1 MMSPFHEGE
10 LEVQSLAGESQ
21 MAKRNGVLI
30 ADRIIGGARSL
41 LQQQSMVVFASQDRG
56 NNLWSSIVFGRPG
69 FMRSEDGYAVDFDLS
84 NVALQEKDPLWA
96 NIEVNSSAGML
107 AIDLAT
113 RRRIRINGLLSR
125 PRENSLRLGVQEAY
139 PNCPK
144 YITRR
149 QLRTVTTELSESFPA
164 TTGAALGPDQQ
175 RPLTRAD
182 VLFVATAHPTRGAD
196 ASHRGGVPGFIE
208 VLDDRTLRI
217 PDYSGNSMFN
227 TLGNLRVNARAGII
241 VPDFERGRTL
251 QLTGTAEILWNQ
263 DDPADRTEGTHR
275 FLAFRVAHWLE
286 LPLPAGVKTEFLD
299 YSPYNPT
306 RTSRTGGNIPP
317 FTATPKLVE

>member
-1 MMSPFHEGE
+1 MISPFHEGE
-10 LEVQSLAGESQ
+10 LEAQSLARESQ
-21 MAKRNGVLI
+21 MAERNGVLV
-30 ADRIIGGARSL
+30 ADRIIGGARPF
-41 LQQQSMVVFASQDRG
+41 LQLQSMVVFASQDRG

-69 FMRSEDGYAVDFDLS
+69 FMRSQDGYAVDFDLS
-84 NVALQEKDPLWA
+84 QVAVQGKDPLWA
-96 NIEVNSSAGML
+96 NIDLNPAAGLL

-125 PRENSLRLGVQEAY
+125 PHENSLRLSVQEAY

-149 QLRTVTTELSESFPA
+149 QLKTVSTELTESLLE
-164 TTGAALGPDQQ
+164 TTGYALGPDQQ
-175 RPLTRAD
+175 GTLTRAD
-182 VLFVATAHPTRGAD
+182 VLFVATTHSTRGAD
-196 ASHRGGVPGFIE
+196 ASHRGGAPGFIE

-251 QLTGTAEILWNQ
+251 QLTGTAETLWNQ
-263 DDPADRTEGTHR
+263 DDPAGRTGGTHR
-275 FLAFRVAHWLE
+275 FIAFRITRWLE

-299 YSPYNPT
+299 YSPYNPI
-306 RTSRTGGNIPP
+306 RTSRTGENR
-317 FTATPKLVE
+317 

>member
-1 MMSPFHEGE
+1 MNSLFHEGE
-10 LEVQSLAGESQ
+10 LAVQSLAGESQ
-21 MAKRNGVLI
+21 MAERNGVII
-30 ADRIIGGARSL
+30 ANRIIGGARPF
-41 LQQQSMVVFASQDRG
+41 LQQQSMA
-56 NNLWSSIVFGRPG
+56 VFGSRDQEDSLWCSIIFGNPG
-69 FMRSEDGYAVDFDLS
+69 FMRSDDGYALDLDLS
-84 NVALQEKDPLWA
+84 QVAVQEKDPLWA
-96 NIEVNSSAGML
+96 NIEVNSAAGML

-125 PRENSLRLGVQEAY
+125 PRENSLRLDVQEAY

-149 QLRTVTTELSESFPA
+149 QLRTVSTELTEGLPD
-164 TTGAALGPDQQ
+164 TTGATLGPDQQ
-175 RPLTRAD
+175 GTLTQAD
-182 VLFVATAHPTRGAD
+182 ALFIATAHPARGAD
-196 ASHRGGVPGFIE
+196 ASHRGGAPGFIE

-263 DDPADRTEGTHR
+263 DNPADRTGGTHR
-275 FLAFRVAHWLE
+275 FLAFRITHWLE

-299 YSPYNPT
+299 YSPFNPT
-306 RTSRTGGNIPP
+306 RTSRTGENR
-317 FTATPKLVE
+317 

>member
-1 MMSPFHEGE
+1 MNSLFHEGE
-10 LEVQSLAGESQ
+10 LAVQSLAGESQ
-21 MAKRNGVLI
+21 MAERNRVII
-30 ADRIIGGARSL
+30 ANRITFGARPF
-41 LQQQSMVVFASQDRG
+41 LQQQSMAVFGSRDQEDS
-56 NNLWSSIVFGRPG
+56 LWCSIVFGNPG
-69 FMRSEDGYAVDFDLS
+69 FMRSDDGYALDLDLS
-84 NVALQEKDPLWA
+84 QVAVQEKDPLWA
-96 NIEVNSSAGML
+96 NIEVNSAAGML

-125 PRENSLRLGVQEAY
+125 PRENSLRLDVQEAY

-149 QLRTVTTELSESFPA
+149 QLRTVSTELTEGLPD
-164 TTGAALGPDQQ
+164 TTGATLGPDQQ
-175 RPLTRAD
+175 GTLIQAD
-182 VLFVATAHPTRGAD
+182 ALFIATAHPARGAD
-196 ASHRGGVPGFIE
+196 ASHRGGAPGFIE

-227 TLGNLRVNARAGII
+227 TLGNLRVNAPAGII

-263 DDPADRTEGTHR
+263 DNPADRTGGTHR
-275 FLAFRVAHWLE
+275 FLAFRITHWLE

-299 YSPYNPT
+299 YSPFNPT
-306 RTSRTGGNIPP
+306 RTSRTGENR
-317 FTATPKLVE
+317 

>member
-107 AIDLAT
+107 VIDLAT

-125 PRENSLRLGVQEAY
+125 PRENSLRLSVQEAY

-149 QLRTVTTELSESFPA
+149 QFQFKTVSTELTESLPDP
-164 TTGAALGPDQQ
+164 TGATLGPDQQ
-175 RPLTRAD
+175 GTLTRAD
-182 VLFVATAHPTRGAD
+182 VLFVATAHPTRGTD
-196 ASHRGGVPGFIE
+196 ASHRGGASGFIE

-227 TLGNLRVNARAGII
+227 TLGNLRVNARAGIV

-251 QLTGTAEILWNQ
+251 QLTGTAETLWNQ
-263 DDPADRTEGTHR
+263 DDPADRTGGTHR
-275 FLAFRVAHWLE
+275 FLAFRITHWLE

-299 YSPYNPT
+299 YSPYNPS
-306 RTSRTGGNIPP
+306 RTSRTGENQ
-317 FTATPKLVE
+317 

>member
-1 MMSPFHEGE
+1 
-10 LEVQSLAGESQ
+10 
-21 MAKRNGVLI
+21 
-30 ADRIIGGARSL
+30 
-41 LQQQSMVVFASQDRG
+41 
-56 NNLWSSIVFGRPG
+56 
-69 FMRSEDGYAVDFDLS
+69 MRSEDGYAVDFDLS
-84 NVALQEKDPLWA
+84 QVAVQGKDPLWA
-96 NIEVNSSAGML
+96 NIDLNSAAGLL

-125 PRENSLRLGVQEAY
+125 PRENLLRLSVQEAY

-149 QLRTVTTELSESFPA
+149 QLKTVSTELTESLPA
-164 TTGAALGPDQQ
+164 TTGATLGPDQQ
-175 RPLTRAD
+175 GTLTRAD
-182 VLFVATAHPTRGAD
+182 VLFVATAHSTRGAD
-196 ASHRGGVPGFIE
+196 ASHRGGAPGFIE

-251 QLTGTAEILWNQ
+251 QLTGTAETLWNQ
-263 DDPADRTEGTHR
+263 DDPADRTGGTHR
-275 FLAFRVAHWLE
+275 FLAFRITHWLE
-286 LPLPAGVKTEFLD
+286 LPLPPGVKTEFLD

-306 RTSRTGGNIPP
+306 RTGRT
-317 FTATPKLVE
+317 AS

>member
-21 MAKRNGVLI
+21 KAERNGVLI
-30 ADRIIGGARSL
+30 ADRIIGGARPFL
-41 LQQQSMVVFASQDRG
+41 HQQSMAVFGSWDCG
-56 NNLWSSIVFGRPG
+56 ENLWSSIVFGHPG
-69 FMRSEDGYAVDFDLS
+69 FMRSEDGCAVDFDLS
-84 NVALQEKDPLWA
+84 KVALQRKDPLWA
-96 NIEVNSSAGML
+96 NIEVNSSTGML

-149 QLRTVTTELSESFPA
+149 QLRTVTTELTESFPA
-164 TTGAALGPDQQ
+164 TTGAALGPDHQGT
-175 RPLTRAD
+175 LTRAD
-182 VLFVATAHPTRGAD
+182 VLFIATAHPTRGAD
-196 ASHRGGVPGFIE
+196 ASHRGGAPGFIE
-208 VLDDRTLRI
+208 VLDDCTLRI

-251 QLTGTAEILWNQ
+251 QLTGTAETLWNQ
-263 DDPADRTEGTHR
+263 DDSADRTGGTHR
-275 FLAFRVAHWLE
+275 FLAFSITQWLE

-306 RTSRTGGNIPP
+306 RTSRSGENQ
-317 FTATPKLVE
+317 

>member
-1 MMSPFHEGE
+1 MNGPFHEGE

-21 MAKRNGVLI
+21 MAERNGVVI
-30 ADRIIGGARSL
+30 ANRIIGGARPF
-41 LQQQSMVVFASQDRG
+41 LQQQSMAVFGSRDRED
-56 NNLWSSIVFGRPG
+56 NLWCSIVFGNPG

-84 NVALQEKDPLWA
+84 QVAVQGKDPLWA
-96 NIEVNSSAGML
+96 NIEVNSAAGML

-125 PRENSLRLGVQEAY
+125 PRENSLRLSVQEAY

-149 QLRTVTTELSESFPA
+149 QLKTISPELTESLPD
-164 TTGAALGPDQQ
+164 TTGATLGPDQQ
-175 RPLTRAD
+175 GRLTRAD
-182 VLFVATAHPTRGAD
+182 VLFVATAHPTLGAD
-196 ASHRGGVPGFIE
+196 ASHRGGAPGFIE
-208 VLDDRTLRI
+208 VLDERTLRI

-251 QLTGTAEILWNQ
+251 QLSGTAETLWNQ
-263 DDPADRTEGTHR
+263 DDPADRTGGTHR
-275 FLAFRVAHWLE
+275 FLAFRITHWLE
-286 LPLPAGVKTEFLD
+286 LASPAGVETEFLD

-306 RTSRTGGNIPP
+306 KTSRTGENR
-317 FTATPKLVE
+317 

>member
-1 MMSPFHEGE
+1 MNSPFHEGE

-21 MAKRNGVLI
+21 MAERNGGLI
-30 ADRIIGGARSL
+30 ADRIIGGARPF
-41 LQQQSMVVFASQDRG
+41 LQQQSMAVFGSRDRED
-56 NNLWSSIVFGRPG
+56 NLWCSIVFGNSG

-84 NVALQEKDPLWA
+84 QVAVQGKDPLWA
-96 NIEVNSSAGML
+96 NIGVNSAVGML

-125 PRENSLRLGVQEAY
+125 PRENSLRLTVQEAY

-149 QLRTVTTELSESFPA
+149 LLKTVSTELTESLPD
-164 TTGAALGPDQQ
+164 TTGATLGSDQQ
-175 RPLTRAD
+175 GTLTRAD

-208 VLDDRTLRI
+208 VLDERTLRI

-227 TLGNLRVNARAGII
+227 TLGNLRVNACAGII

-251 QLTGTAEILWNQ
+251 QLSGSAETLWNQ
-263 DDPADRTEGTHR
+263 DDPLDRTGNTHR
-275 FLAFRVAHWLE
+275 FLAFRVTHWLE

-299 YSPYNPT
+299 YSPFNPT
-306 RTSRTGGNIPP
+306 RTSRFGENR
-317 FTATPKLVE
+317 

>member
-21 MAKRNGVLI
+21 MAERNGVLI
-30 ADRIIGGARSL
+30 ADRIIGGARPFL
-41 LQQQSMVVFASQDRG
+41 HQQSMAVFGSWDCDE
-56 NNLWSSIVFGRPG
+56 NLWSSIVFGNPG

-84 NVALQEKDPLWA
+84 QVAVQGKDPLWA

-125 PRENSLRLGVQEAY
+125 PSENSLRLGVQESY

-149 QLRTVTTELSESFPA
+149 QLKTVSTELTESLPD
-164 TTGAALGPDQQ
+164 TTGATLGPDQQ
-175 RPLTRAD
+175 CTLTRAD

-196 ASHRGGVPGFIE
+196 ASHRGGAPGFIE

-251 QLTGTAEILWNQ
+251 QLTGTAETLWNQ
-263 DDPADRTEGTHR
+263 DDPADRTGGTHR
-275 FLAFRVAHWLE
+275 FLAFRTTHWLE

-306 RTSRTGGNIPP
+306 RTSRTGENQ
-317 FTATPKLVE
+317 

>member
-10 LEVQSLAGESQ
+10 LEVQFLAGESQ
-21 MAKRNGVLI
+21 IAERNGVII
-30 ADRIIGGARSL
+30 ADRITGGARPF

-56 NNLWSSIVFGRPG
+56 HHLWSSIVFGRPG

-84 NVALQEKDPLWA
+84 KVALQGKDPFWA

-125 PRENSLRLGVQEAY
+125 PQENSLRLGVREAY

-149 QLRTVTTELSESFPA
+149 QLRTVTTELTESFPT
-164 TTGAALGPDQQ
+164 TTGAALGSDHQGT
-175 RPLTRAD
+175 LTRAD

-196 ASHRGGVPGFIE
+196 ASHRGGPPGFIE

-217 PDYSGNSMFN
+217 LDYSGNSMFN

-251 QLTGTAEILWNQ
+251 QLTGTAETLWNQ
-263 DDPADRTEGTHR
+263 DDPADRTGGTHR
-275 FLAFRVAHWLE
+275 FLAFRVTHWLE

-299 YSPYNPT
+299 HSPYNPT
-306 RTSRTGGNIPP
+306 RTSRRPGEIQ
-317 FTATPKLVE
+317 

>member
-125 PRENSLRLGVQEAY
+125 PRENSLRLSVQEAY

-149 QLRTVTTELSESFPA
+149 QFQFKTVSTELTESLPDP
-164 TTGAALGPDQQ
+164 TGATLGPDQQ
-175 RPLTRAD
+175 GTLTRAD
-182 VLFVATAHPTRGAD
+182 VLFVATAHPTRGTD
-196 ASHRGGVPGFIE
+196 ASHRGGASGFIE

-227 TLGNLRVNARAGII
+227 TLGNLRVNARAGIV

-251 QLTGTAEILWNQ
+251 QLTGTAETLWNQ
-263 DDPADRTEGTHR
+263 DDPADRTGGTHR
-275 FLAFRVAHWLE
+275 FLAFRITHWLE

-299 YSPYNPT
+299 YSPYNPS
-306 RTSRTGGNIPP
+306 RTSRTGENQ
-317 FTATPKLVE
+317 

>member
-21 MAKRNGVLI
+21 MAERNGVLI
-30 ADRIIGGARSL
+30 ADRIIGGARPF
-41 LQQQSMVVFASQDRG
+41 LQQQSMVAFASQDRA

-69 FMRSEDGYAVDFDLS
+69 FIRSEDGYAMDFDLS
-84 NVALQEKDPLWA
+84 QVAVRGKDPLWA
-96 NIEVNSSAGML
+96 NIDLNPAAGLL

-125 PRENSLRLGVQEAY
+125 PRENSLRLSVQEAY

-149 QLRTVTTELSESFPA
+149 QLKTVSTELTESLPD
-164 TTGAALGPDQQ
+164 TTGATLGPDQQ
-175 RPLTRAD
+175 GTLTRAD

-196 ASHRGGVPGFIE
+196 ASHRGGAPGFLE

-227 TLGNLRVNARAGII
+227 THGNLRVNARAGII

-251 QLTGTAEILWNQ
+251 QLTGTAETLWKQ
-263 DDPADRTEGTHR
+263 DDLADRTGGTHR
-275 FLAFRVAHWLE
+275 FLSFHIAQWLE
-286 LPLPAGVKTEFLD
+286 LPLPAGVKTEFVD
-299 YSPYNPT
+299 YSPYNPN
-306 RTSRTGGNIPP
+306 RTSRTGENR
-317 FTATPKLVE
+317 

>member
-10 LEVQSLAGESQ
+10 LEVQSLAGQSQ
-21 MAKRNGVLI
+21 TAERNGVLV
-30 ADRIIGGARSL
+30 AGRIIGGARPF

-84 NVALQEKDPLWA
+84 RVVVLGNDPLWA

-149 QLRTVTTELSESFPA
+149 QLRIVTTELTESLPA

-175 RPLTRAD
+175 GTLTRAD
-182 VLFVATAHPTRGAD
+182 VLFVATAHSTRGAD
-196 ASHRGGVPGFIE
+196 ASHRGGGPGFIE

-251 QLTGTAEILWNQ
+251 QLTGIAETLWNQ
-263 DDPADRTEGTHR
+263 NDPADRTGGTRR
-275 FLAFRVAHWLE
+275 FLVFRITHWLE
-286 LPLPAGVKTEFLD
+286 LALPPGIKTEFLD
-299 YSPYNPT
+299 YSPYNPN
-306 RTSRTGGNIPP
+306 RTSRTGENR
-317 FTATPKLVE
+317 

>member
-1 MMSPFHEGE
+1 MNPFHEGE
-10 LEVQSLAGESQ
+10 LEVQSLVGESQ
-21 MAKRNGVLI
+21 MAERNGVLI
-30 ADRIIGGARSL
+30 ADRIIGGARPF

-56 NNLWSSIVFGRPG
+56 HHLWSSIVFGRPG

-113 RRRIRINGLLSR
+113 RRRIRINGLMSR
-125 PRENSLRLGVQEAY
+125 PRENSLRLGVQESY

-149 QLRTVTTELSESFPA
+149 QLKTVSTELTESLPA

-175 RPLTRAD
+175 GTLTRAD

-196 ASHRGGVPGFIE
+196 ASHRGGAPGFIE

-263 DDPADRTEGTHR
+263 DDPADRTGGTHR
-275 FLAFRVAHWLE
+275 FLSFRITQWLE

-299 YSPYNPT
+299 YSPHNPT
-306 RTSRTGGNIPP
+306 RASRPRENQ
-317 FTATPKLVE
+317 

>member
-1 MMSPFHEGE
+1 MSPFHNGE
-10 LEVQSLAGESQ
+10 LEVQSLAGESRI
-21 MAKRNGVLI
+21 AERNGVPVS
-30 ADRIIGGARSL
+30 DRIIGGARPF
-41 LQQQSMVVFASQDRG
+41 LQQQSMVVFASPDRG
-56 NNLWSSIVFGRPG
+56 HHLWSSIVFGRPG

-84 NVALQEKDPLWA
+84 KVAVQGKDPLWA

-125 PRENSLRLGVQEAY
+125 PRENLLRLGVQEAY
-139 PNCPK
+139 PNCSK

-149 QLRTVTTELSESFPA
+149 QLRTVTTELTESFPA

-175 RPLTRAD
+175 GTLTRAD

-196 ASHRGGVPGFIE
+196 ASHRGGAPGFIE

-251 QLTGTAEILWNQ
+251 QLTGTAETLWNQ
-263 DDPADRTEGTHR
+263 DDPADRTGGTHR
-275 FLAFRVAHWLE
+275 FLALRVAHWLE

-306 RTSRTGGNIPP
+306 RTSRRLGENQ
-317 FTATPKLVE
+317 

>member
-1 MMSPFHEGE
+1 MNPFHEGE

-21 MAKRNGVLI
+21 MAERNGVLI
-30 ADRIIGGARSL
+30 ADRIIGGARPF
-41 LQQQSMVVFASQDRG
+41 LQQQSMVVLASQDRG

-84 NVALQEKDPLWA
+84 QVAVQGKDPLWA

-113 RRRIRINGLLSR
+113 RRRIRINGLMSR

-149 QLRTVTTELSESFPA
+149 QLKTVSTELTESLPA

-175 RPLTRAD
+175 GTLTRAD

-196 ASHRGGVPGFIE
+196 ASHRGGAPGFIE

-263 DDPADRTEGTHR
+263 DDPADRTGGTHR

-286 LPLPAGVKTEFLD
+286 LPLLAGVKPEFLD

-306 RTSRTGGNIPP
+306 RTSRRLGENQ
-317 FTATPKLVE
+317 